1 MSGTLFATFFVT
13 SRKVWTKIP
22 VQGVSFTAAESSV
35 IGVDHAEVGAQIL
48 KNWLFP
54 PDIVNAVRWHH
65 DTNSCYKPSKSV
77 DVVHVANVLCLM
89 TGIGIGKEDLHHDL
103 EASAVDR
110 LKLKASQ
117 IELVPGETVQ

>member
-1 MSGTLFATFFVT
+1 M
-13 SRKVWTKIP
+13 KI
-22 VQGVSFTAAESSV
+22 SS
-35 IGVDHAEVGAQIL
+35 EGAKREL
-48 KNWLFP
+48 WKTNGSTRYYGKNRRFP

-89 TGIGIGKEDLHHDL
+89 IGIGIGKEGLHHDL

-110 LKLKASQ
+110 LKLKAFQ
-117 IELVPGETVQ
+117 IELVAGETEQWIDELLTWQLNRRTQKSSFSFKVL